1 MQLSLAEAAKL
12 AGISKSALF
21 KAVKRGTVSGIRDD
35 ASGEWRIEVS
45 ELERVYPL
53 KSVETLTDDSQEAD
67 HSPARNVASDWSAER
82 HYLMARIADLEA
94 ERDYMRQVF
103 QAETEERRQITLH
116 LAQSQPSADSSA
128 PVQRT
133 PWILY
138 VIALATVTAAMI
150 AIWHL
155 LKSTV

>member
-21 KAVKRGTVSGIRDD
+21 KAMKRGTVSGVRDD

-53 KSVETLTDDSQEAD
+53 KSAETLNVDKSTSP
-67 HSPARNVASDWSAER
+67 HSPARNVPSDWNAER
-82 HYLMARIADLEA
+82 HYLMARIADLES
-94 ERDYMRQVF
+94 ERDYMRQAY

-116 LAQSQPSADSSA
+116 LAKLQPNAETSA
-128 PVQRT
+128 PVQRI

-138 VIALATVTAAMI
+138 VIGL
-150 AIWHL
+150 
-155 LKSTV
+155 STLVGAVVAVWRLVVAG

>member
-21 KAVKRGTVSGIRDD
+21 KAMKRGTVSGVRDD
-35 ASGEWRIEVS
+35 ASGEWRIDVS

-53 KSVETLTDDSQEAD
+53 KPVETLNVDKSTSP
-67 HSPARNVASDWSAER
+67 HSPARNVSSDWNAER
-82 HYLMARIADLEA
+82 HYLMARIADLES
-94 ERDYMRQVF
+94 ERDYMRQAY

-116 LAQSQPSADSSA
+116 LAKLQPNAETSA

-138 VIALATVTAAMI
+138 VIGLSTLVGAVVTVWRLVVAG
-150 AIWHL
+150 
-155 LKSTV
+155 

>member
-21 KAVKRGTVSGIRDD
+21 KALKRGTVSGVRDD
-35 ASGEWRIEVS
+35 ASGEWRIEIS

-53 KSVETLTDDSQEAD
+53 KSAEPLNDDKSTSP
-67 HSPARNVASDWSAER
+67 HSPARNVPSDWSAER
-82 HYLMARIADLEA
+82 HYLMARIADLES

-116 LAQSQPSADSSA
+116 LAQSQPSAEPSA

-138 VIALATVTAAMI
+138 VIAL
-150 AIWHL
+150 
-155 LKSTV
+155 STVIGAGVAVWHFVIAG